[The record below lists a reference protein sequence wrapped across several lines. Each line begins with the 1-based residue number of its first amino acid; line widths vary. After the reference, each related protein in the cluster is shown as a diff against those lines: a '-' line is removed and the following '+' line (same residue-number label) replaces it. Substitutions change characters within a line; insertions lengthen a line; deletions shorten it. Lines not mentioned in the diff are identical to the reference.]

1 MRFHMFSVDHKS
13 LSLRGPNTR
22 NMERH
27 ALQIVLLA
35 FLLAAAVPCAASE
48 ASGSEPEPDFT
59 VTISKEGITEN
70 SQREFSLGPSATLR
84 VVDETGKATLLP
96 APSAAAEGEAGQYSV
111 AYVFENGQCNFEKTV
126 AYKDAF
132 PGYSQQLWVRTGT
145 EAGTEEVVAG
155 EVGNYTFTNPPDEY
169 LSGGGSF
176 CVRFTTSQSTT
187 TTTTPT
193 TTDTQATK
201 TNASTSAV
209 GSPPGS
215 ESSGESSTAQS
226 PEASHG
232 GSQGSQ
238 NHEEEAEGASAEEKV
253 RSAAEAF
260 YYHHGEDRGDAPI
273 TVENVDVPVA
283 KQPSPTPKQEESA
296 QTPSQSSSPGELPA
310 QDLAAQDVKTT
321 ASSTSASRAAPS
333 ATEEQETVNSPAV
346 GTILPPSTLVDTP
359 DNKGTDG
366 DVHSRLRRL
375 SDSDVSEV
383 KYLTIVVHSDADCS
397 TAGTLTLSAAL
408 LALTASILS
417 SF

>member
-1 MRFHMFSVDHKS
+1 MRFHALSVDHKS
-13 LSLRGPNTR
+13 LSLLDRNTC

-27 ALQIVLLA
+27 AFQIVLLA
-35 FLLAAAVPCAASE
+35 FLMAAAVPCAASE

-59 VTISKEGITEN
+59 VTISKDGITEN

-96 APSAAAEGEAGQYSV
+96 APSTDAASEAGQYSV

-132 PGYSQQLWVRTGT
+132 PGYSEELWVRTGT
-145 EAGTEEVVAG
+145 EAGTEKESAG

-169 LSGGGSF
+169 LSGGVSF
-176 CVRFTTSQSTT
+176 CVRFTTSRSTTTT

-193 TTDTQATK
+193 TATTLPSATTGK
-201 TNASTSAV
+201 PSAGKGDGSGGGTTGTESAALLRDQQNYPEKEEAPAHPPIQEAV
-209 GSPPGS
+209 GGIMAASYQEYDDS
-215 ESSGESSTAQS
+215 RKDSS
-226 PEASHG
+226 
-232 GSQGSQ
+232 
-238 NHEEEAEGASAEEKV
+238 V
-253 RSAAEAF
+253 
-260 YYHHGEDRGDAPI
+260 
-273 TVENVDVPVA
+273 TVENLDVPVA
-283 KQPSPTPKQEESA
+283 KQTTPKQEESV
-296 QTPSQSSSPGELPA
+296 QTPSQSSSSGELPA
-310 QDLAAQDVKTT
+310 QDLAAQDVTTT

-346 GTILPPSTLVDTP
+346 GTILQPSTLVDTP

-408 LALTASILS
+408 LALTASLLS

>member
-1 MRFHMFSVDHKS
+1 MRFHSLFVRHKS
-13 LSLRGPNTR
+13 LSLLDRNTC

-35 FLLAAAVPCAASE
+35 LLLAAAVPCATSE

-59 VTISKEGITEN
+59 VTIGKEGITEN
-70 SQREFSLGPSATLR
+70 SRREFSLGPSATLR

-96 APSAAAEGEAGQYSV
+96 APSAAAESEAGQYSV

-132 PGYSQQLWVRTGT
+132 PGYSEELWVRTGT
-145 EAGTEEVVAG
+145 EAGTGEEGTG

-176 CVRFTTSQSTT
+176 CVRFTTATSTT
-187 TTTTPT
+187 TSSPT
-193 TTDTQATK
+193 TAPTVPATPQTPSTGNGNAGGGGSAGTQT
-201 TNASTSAV
+201 
-209 GSPPGS
+209 PGVPGDP
-215 ESSGESSTAQS
+215 EKS
-226 PEASHG
+226 PEL
-232 GSQGSQ
+232 QET
-238 NHEEEAEGASAEEKV
+238 EEEPTIQAAGDGIMAASYQEYDDSRKDSSV
-253 RSAAEAF
+253 
-260 YYHHGEDRGDAPI
+260 
-273 TVENVDVPVA
+273 TVENLDVPVA
-283 KQPSPTPKQEESA
+283 KQATPKQEESV
-296 QTPSQSSSPGELPA
+296 QTPSQSSSSGELPA

-346 GTILPPSTLVDTP
+346 GTILQPSTLVDTP
-359 DNKGTDG
+359 DNKGTDS

>member
-1 MRFHMFSVDHKS
+1 
-13 LSLRGPNTR
+13 
-22 NMERH
+22 MERH

-48 ASGSEPEPDFT
+48 ASGSEPKPDFT
-59 VTISKEGITEN
+59 VTIGKEGITEN

-96 APSAAAEGEAGQYSV
+96 APNTAGDSEAGQYSV

-132 PGYSQQLWVRTGT
+132 PGYSEELWVRTGT
-145 EAGTEEVVAG
+145 EAGTEEVAAG

-169 LSGGGSF
+169 LSGGVSF
-176 CVRFTTSQSTT
+176 CVRFTTATSTT
-187 TTTTPT
+187 TSSPT
-193 TTDTQATK
+193 TAPTGPATSQ
-201 TNASTSAV
+201 TPSTGNGIA
-209 GSPPGS
+209 GG
-215 ESSGESSTAQS
+215 
-226 PEASHG
+226 G
-232 GSQGSQ
+232 GSGGT
-238 NHEEEAEGASAEEKV
+238 ETGRVPGTPEGRPGPEQTEEK
-253 RSAAEAF
+253 
-260 YYHHGEDRGDAPI
+260 API
-273 TVENVDVPVA
+273 QAGGDGVMAASYQEYDDSRKDSSVTVENLDDPVA
-283 KQPSPTPKQEESA
+283 KQPPPTPKQEESA
-296 QTPSQSSSPGELPA
+296 QTPSQLSSSGELPA

-346 GTILPPSTLVDTP
+346 GTILQPSTLVDTP

-366 DVHSRLRRL
+366 DVHRRLRRL

-397 TAGTLTLSAAL
+397 TAGTLTPSAAL
-408 LALTASILS
+408 LALTASLVS
-417 SF
+417 TSF